1 MIEAAAIL
9 SAVVHHWSDFVIIMV
24 LLLANAIVGF
34 WKEYQAGNAIA
45 ALKAKLAP
53 HARVKRGG
61 AWSDLA
67 AKLLVPGAAAAFRN
81 VSASR
86 GSKRFRGLEMDGFVT
101 KFSGLAGAHAACVIH
116 SRAFAASSVG

>member
-45 ALKAKLAP
+45 AIDSNTHLLLK
-53 HARVKRGG
+53 
-61 AWSDLA
+61 
-67 AKLLVPGAAAAFRN
+67 FN
-81 VSASR
+81 
-86 GSKRFRGLEMDGFVT
+86 
-101 KFSGLAGAHAACVIH
+101 I
-116 SRAFAASSVG
+116 